1 MRRMYSEVSILEY
14 HQRDST
20 VQKVVR
26 ILSQPH
32 LHNIF
37 TGSALNCFKIGEK
50 QLNMTKNRINTC
62 QT

>member
-1 MRRMYSEVSILEY
+1 MYSEVSILEY

-37 TGSALNCFKIGEK
+37 TGYALNRFKIGK
-50 QLNMTKNRINTC
+50 KLLNMSKNRIKPC

>member
-1 MRRMYSEVSILEY
+1 MYSEVSILEY

-37 TGSALNCFKIGEK
+37 TGYALNLLE
-50 QLNMTKNRINTC
+50 MR
-62 QT
+62 

>member
-1 MRRMYSEVSILEY
+1 MYPEVSILEY

-26 ILSQPH
+26 ILSQPQ

-37 TGSALNCFKIGEK
+37 TGSALNRFKI
-50 QLNMTKNRINTC
+50 R
-62 QT
+62 

>member
-1 MRRMYSEVSILEY
+1 MYSEVSILEY

-37 TGSALNCFKIGEK
+37 TGYALNCLEMRQI
-50 QLNMTKNRINTC
+50 QLNMNNIRNITC
-62 QT
+62 QI

>member
-1 MRRMYSEVSILEY
+1 MYPEVSILEY

-26 ILSQPH
+26 ILSQPQ

-37 TGSALNCFKIGEK
+37 TGSALNRFIIGEK
-50 QLNMTKNRINTC
+50 
-62 QT
+62 

>member
-1 MRRMYSEVSILEY
+1 MYSEVSILEY

-37 TGSALNCFKIGEK
+37 TGSALNRFEIGK
-50 QLNMTKNRINTC
+50 KLLNMSKKRIKPC

>member
-1 MRRMYSEVSILEY
+1 MYSEVSILEY

-37 TGSALNCFKIGEK
+37 TGYALNWLEIRQK
-50 QLNMTKNRINTC
+50 QLNMSKNRNITC